1 MKNKILMFLLLLP
14 YIKPEYIST
23 QFQTIDR
30 ILDLAW
36 AISLCI
42 IICLYI
48 REIVKKNKIS
58 KKV

>member
-23 QFQTIDR
+23 HFQTIDR

-36 AISLCI
+36 VISLCI

-48 REIVKKNKIS
+48 REIVNKKEE
-58 KKV
+58 